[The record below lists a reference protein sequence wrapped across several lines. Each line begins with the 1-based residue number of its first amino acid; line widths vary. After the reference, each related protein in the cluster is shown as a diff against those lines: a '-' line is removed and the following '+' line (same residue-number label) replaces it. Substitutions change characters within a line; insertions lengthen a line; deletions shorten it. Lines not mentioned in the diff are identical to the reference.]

1 MNTLAQTFVL
11 GMSGYDFAGIFSR
24 EFAKYNLA
32 WSAGLFQNTFTDS
45 QGGTISTLATKYP
58 LPYLTVLIA
67 LYGAYFLVAVVVA
80 CFASFV
86 SSDSVLVRNPD
97 GKEET
102 VSLLTL
108 VQLRLTEFF
117 PLVVDLFSGRNG
129 SSQTNGHAATRTKE
143 DPSGTSTSV
152 RWNGMFKED
161 SLTSRIW
168 IGVDQEQ
175 ERFGMK
181 LVG

>member
-11 GMSGYDFAGIFSR
+11 GMSGYDFAGIFAR

-32 WSAGLFQNTFTDS
+32 WSAGLFQNTLTS
-45 QGGTISTLATKYP
+45 RQGGTISTIATKYP
-58 LPYLTVLIA
+58 LSYLTVLIA
-67 LYGAYFLVAVVVA
+67 LYTAYFLVGLAVA
-80 CFASFV
+80 CFATFI
-86 SSDSVLVRNPD
+86 SSDSVLVRSPD

-108 VQLRLTEFF
+108 VQLRLTQFF
-117 PLVVDLFSGRNG
+117 PLVVDLFSGRNKG
-129 SSQTNGHAATRTKE
+129 ARANGEIGQDTKE
-143 DPSGTSTSV
+143 DAGGTSTSV
-152 RWNGMFKED
+152 KWNGMFKENA
-161 SLTSRIW
+161 LTSRIW